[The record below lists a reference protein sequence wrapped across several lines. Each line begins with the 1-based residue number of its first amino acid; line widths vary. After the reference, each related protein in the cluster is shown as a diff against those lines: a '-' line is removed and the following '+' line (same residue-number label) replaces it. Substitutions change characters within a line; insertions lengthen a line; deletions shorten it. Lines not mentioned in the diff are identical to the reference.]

1 MGTSYRQARGT
12 FFCAA
17 APVHFCSAVD
27 TCANDTREIHL
38 AGFFD
43 VQYIALTYEKIAT
56 FKEAVAMDW
65 QSFAE
70 TPLQSAED
78 MRRQITDRAVV
89 DDDFR
94 SLLVT
99 NPKQAISQE

>member
-1 MGTSYRQARGT
+1 
-12 FFCAA
+12 
-17 APVHFCSAVD
+17 
-27 TCANDTREIHL
+27 
-38 AGFFD
+38 
-43 VQYIALTYEKIAT
+43 
-56 FKEAVAMDW
+56 MDW

-78 MRRQITDRAVV
+78 MRRQITDRAIG

-99 NPKQAISQE
+99 NPKEAISQELGVDLPEDIDVVVHESNAQTLHLSLPVTEIGEEQLEAIAAGRCCC